1 MLETSLSAPRNED
14 RWYNLRVVLNKRMLH
29 PRDAL
34 QYGSALSEVVT
45 DFIRRIYFLR
55 QRSPTGDVV
64 TDMNNELYHFSL
76 EGTLI

>member
-1 MLETSLSAPRNED
+1 MVETLSAPRNEH

-34 QYGSALSEVVT
+34 QYGGTLSEVVT

-55 QRSPTGDVV
+55 QRSPTEHVV
-64 TDMNNELYHFSL
+64 TNLNNELYRFPL